1 MALQFNFRAVLLE
14 EDTKPVLH
22 SSFHDIYI
30 SSNDFLHLYRLRHSC
45 CLEYYF

>member
-22 SSFHDIYI
+22 SSFHEIYI
-30 SSNDFLHLYRLRHSC
+30 SSNDFLHLYRLRQSC